1 MDAKERWVKVARLID
16 EVREDEK
23 LKITLQKGSE
33 KEKIEALETRG
44 FSEDER
50 RNLKEDLLLLTPEV
64 SGFIIFWL

>member
-1 MDAKERWVKVARLID
+1 MDAEGRWVKVAKLID

-23 LKITLQKGSE
+23 LKRTLQKGSE
-33 KEKIEALETRG
+33 REKIEALEARG

-64 SGFIIFWL
+64 SGFIILWL

>member
-1 MDAKERWVKVARLID
+1 MKAKERWVKVARLID

-23 LKITLQKGSE
+23 LKRTLQKGSE
-33 KEKIEALETRG
+33 REKIEALETLG

-50 RNLKEDLLLLTPEV
+50 KNLKEDLELITPEA